1 MTINYSPG
9 NDIIVPTINN
19 ETYRGLDGDDI
30 YIISNAIPKHS
41 LITIIDTNG
50 KNIIQLTNELEISS
64 IRFSRDSS
72 RIELSNGVS
81 ITINGADK
89 FFFEVGG
96 NITAGI
102 NVDQKNYDEFL
113 SLFGVQERPIIGIV
127 DGDVNLK
134 IKEENLI
141 SDNKSFSWVLASPD
155 SKGLDEIE
163 VNNLMEFIKNPEFN
177 TQAAIL
183 IVGNSIIAE
192 YYNEGYDETSLA
204 TSWSVAKS
212 FTSTLI
218 GIAIDDGYIGSIDD
232 PITDY
237 LPEWKGKDQDNI
249 LLKHLLAMQSGMADH
264 PLAGVVFAPNMVE
277 YSLDREII
285 DPPGKVFRYSNEDSM
300 LLGEILKNATGLS
313 VQEYANQK
321 IFNILEIN
329 DKWWTDQAGNT
340 VTYASLDMTP
350 RDFAKFGLMVAQEG
364 KWKDKEVVSSSWLD
378 IATVNYSDLAPYGF
392 QWWTSNG
399 SNGKEYDF
407 FSAKGLDGQ
416 LIYVWPEIDLV
427 FVRFT
432 KYQHVGDKDSTI
444 VNFPITYQSTE
455 SGNLPASYIEELLY
469 DVGDNLIM
477 VSDFISVSD
486 FG

>member
-163 VNNLMEFIKNPEFN
+163 VNNLMEFVKNPEFN

-237 LPEWKGKDQDNI
+237 LPEWKGEDQDNI

-264 PLAGVVFAPNMVE
+264 PLAGVVFVPNMVE